1 MSYYLDEWRTIL
13 VRGTVIATSFFV
25 VSQIALS
32 LFPDS
37 DLYLRILLSDLIH
50 PIAAGLATCCL
61 IFAAARTAGNTRKA
75 WGLIAAALF
84 SVTLADTAWGVLEMS
99 FWTLPFPSLA
109 DVFYLVFYPL
119 FTLGVLLMPAAYQS
133 RGEKITRLLD
143 TGIVMIAASLIVW
156 ALLISP
162 NIDASKADTMAL
174 MLSTIYP
181 AADLLL
187 LFALIQ
193 IIFQNGSS
201 AFQKPLIVLAASGA
215 IFIIADSGFSVMS
228 LQGTYVSGGMVDA
241 GYVVSYALIGLA
253 GLMQASDPPREIS
266 SSLAKAKS
274 GRTQTQMTL
283 ILPLV
288 GAAIAYALLVLG
300 IGQKIAVPLSSLT
313 WGVGGIMVLI
323 LVRQT
328 VLLKE
333 NRSLFSAAKEE
344 ISQRKQAVEAYHL
357 LVDHSLQ
364 GLAIF
369 RNSKVLFVN
378 QSLADMIG
386 YSVEEILAMPAE
398 QVRLRVHPED
408 RDLVWNRHMYRMK
421 GEDLPKDLPDHYE
434 FRVIRRDGSIAWW
447 EIYVTPTKYQGEQAV
462 QAAVIDITERKRAEE
477 GLVKAKEAADVA
489 VKSKSD
495 FLASMSHEIRTPL
508 NAVLGMSELML
519 DTPLN
524 DEQREFTETIHS
536 SSKSLLSVISDILEY
551 SKIEANKLT
560 ITRQPVEIAK
570 VVEESLDM
578 VSSTAAHKGIE
589 IVCDIERDVPEVIY
603 GDSGRILQ
611 ILINLMGN
619 AVKFTEK
626 GEVLISVSVT
636 GQGGLI
642 SEGLRPEEL
651 RQRDGLEIRFAVKD
665 TGIGIPEDCMN
676 KLFKSFSQIDTST
689 THRYGG
695 TGLGLAI
702 CKSLAEMMGGGIWAE
717 STPGKGSTFYFTIL
731 TKEAPNQKRGLLR
744 QEMKGKRLL
753 IAACSDTLRR
763 AIEKQVSSW
772 GIIPVA
778 VSSGGKAIELMEGD
792 GAFDGVLLDWAL
804 VDMDVFKLACMIH
817 NMPGRST
824 VPLIMM
830 KPLGSKE
837 SSTNISAILIKP
849 VKPSQLYD
857 ALRRALLALKKENNC
872 SISAFDAE
880 LSKRYPLRIL
890 VAEDNPVNLKVVTRT
905 LSRMG
910 YRPDIASSGLEV
922 IDALRLN
929 RYDLILMDIQMPDM
943 DGIEGTKAIRAL
955 HPGGQNPR
963 IVAMTALALEGD
975 REKCLEAGMDDYLS
989 KPIRMEELVSVLERS
1004 SVSRKRN
1011 KGVVEGSN

>member
-1 MSYYLDEWRTIL
+1 MSYYLDEWRATL
-13 VRGTVIATSFFV
+13 VRGAVVATSFFV

-32 LFPDS
+32 LFLDS

-61 IFAAARTAGNTRKA
+61 IFTAARTAGNTRKA

-99 FWTLPFPSLA
+99 LGTLPFPSLA
-109 DVFYLVFYPL
+109 DVFYLMFYPL
-119 FTLGVLLMPAAYQS
+119 FTLGILLMPEASQS

-162 NIDASKADTMAL
+162 NIDASKADMMTL

-187 LFALIQ
+187 LFAFIQ
-193 IIFQNGSS
+193 VIFQSGPG
-201 AFQKPLIVLAASGA
+201 AVQRPLIVLAASDA
-215 IFIIADSGFSVMS
+215 IFIISDSGFSIMS

-253 GLMQASDPPREIS
+253 GLMQVCDPSREVS
-266 SSLAKAKS
+266 SVLAFAKS
-274 GRTQTQMTL
+274 GRIQSQMML
-283 ILPLV
+283 ILPLA

-313 WGVGGIMVLI
+313 WGVGGIMGLI
-323 LVRQT
+323 LIRQT

-333 NRSLFSAAKEE
+333 NRSLFRAAKEE

-369 RNSKVLFVN
+369 RNSKILFVN

-398 QVRLRVHPED
+398 QVRLHVYPED
-408 RDLVWNRHMYRMK
+408 RDLVWNRHTYRMK
-421 GEDLPKDLPDHYE
+421 GEDLPEDLPAHYE
-434 FRVIRRDGSIAWW
+434 FRVIRRDGTVAWW
-447 EIYVTPTKYQGEQAV
+447 EIYATPTEYQGEQAV
-462 QAAVIDITERKRAEE
+462 QAAVIDITERKRAED
-477 GLVKAKEAADVA
+477 GLIKAKEAADAA
-489 VKSKSD
+489 VRSKSD

-536 SSKSLLSVISDILEY
+536 SSKSLLSIISDILDY

-560 ITRQPVEIAK
+560 ITRQPIEIVK
-570 VVEESLDM
+570 VVEEALDI
-578 VSSTAAHKGIE
+578 VSSAAAHKDIE
-589 IVCDIERDVPEVIY
+589 IICDIESEVPEVIY

-626 GEVLISVSVT
+626 GEVLIAVNVMK
-636 GQGGLI
+636 Q
-642 SEGLRPEEL
+642 EGLR
-651 RQRDGLEIRFAVKD
+651 FAIKD
-665 TGIGIPEDCMN
+665 TGIGIPEDCID
-676 KLFKSFSQIDTST
+676 KLFKFFSQIDTSAA
-689 THRYGG
+689 HRYGG

-702 CKSLAEMMGGGIWAE
+702 CKSLVEMMGGRIWIE
-717 STPGKGSTFYFTIL
+717 STPGKGSTFYFTIS
-731 TKEAPNQKRGLLR
+731 TEEVPNSKRGLLR

-753 IAACSDTLRR
+753 IAASSDTLRR

-778 VSSGGKAIELMEGD
+778 VSSCGKAIELMKGD
-792 GAFDGVLLDWAL
+792 GAFDGVLLDYAL
-804 VDMDVFKLACMIH
+804 VDMDVFKLARMIH
-817 NMPGRST
+817 NMPGRLI

-837 SSTNISAILIKP
+837 SSTDISVMLIKP

-857 ALRRALLALKKENNC
+857 ALRSALLACKKENNC

-880 LSKRYPLRIL
+880 LAKRYPLRIL

-922 IDALRLN
+922 IDALQLN

-943 DGIEGTKAIRAL
+943 DGIEGTKAIRSL

-989 KPIRMEELVSVLERS
+989 KPIRKEELVAVLERS
-1004 SVSRKRN
+1004 SRLQ
-1011 KGVVEGSN
+1011 